1 MQNDEVVAVDLSHEA
16 RYLTESSLCDT
27 MGDDLFEEDGSL
39 SEHGKQTLADLEE
52 QGQLI

>member
-1 MQNDEVVAVDLSHEA
+1 MQNDGAMAVNLSHET
-16 RYLTESSLCDT
+16 RYLTESSLYDT

>member
-1 MQNDEVVAVDLSHEA
+1 MQSDQMMAIDLSQDTG
-16 RYLTESSLCDT
+16 YLTEDSLCDT
-27 MGDDLFEEDGSL
+27 MGNDLFEEDGSL